1 MDQTQFWQLIEQ
13 TKRDSQGDGQRQ
25 VQLVEEA
32 LQRLSLEG
40 IETFERIYQAYL
52 GRSYRKRLWQAINA
66 ATWSVVEFVSDDS
79 FHYFRA
85 WLISRGEGIFREVM
99 QYPER
104 VSEFVN
110 PQGEWTL
117 EDLNYAAQK
126 VYQQK
131 TGRNL
136 WEVKMEAYP
145 LEDYDWLQPDTIEQ
159 GDI

>member
-32 LQRLSLEG
+32 LQQLSLEE
-40 IETFERIYQAYL
+40 IEIFERMYQAFH
-52 GRSYRKRLWQAINA
+52 GRSYSKRLWVAINEA
-66 ATWSVVEFVSDDS
+66 VEFVSDDN

-85 WLISRGEGIFREVM
+85 WLIGQGEGIFREVM

-104 VSEFVN
+104 VIEFVN

-117 EDLNYAAQK
+117 EGLNYAAFE
-126 VYQQK
+126 VYEQK

-136 WEVKMEAYP
+136 WKIKTEAYP
-145 LEDYDWLQPDTIEQ
+145 LDGYDWLQPDTIEQ